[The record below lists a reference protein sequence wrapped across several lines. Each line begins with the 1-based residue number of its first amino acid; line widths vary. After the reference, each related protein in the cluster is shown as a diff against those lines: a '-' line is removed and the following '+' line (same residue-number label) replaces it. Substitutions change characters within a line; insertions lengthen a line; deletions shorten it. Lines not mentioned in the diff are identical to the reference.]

1 MSPAGRGEASGTD
14 AQLAAGVDG
23 PALRP
28 WETLARR
35 EVVDR
40 RPWLRLWAEDVRL
53 PDGRV
58 VEDFSTIEM
67 PSYAVVV
74 ALTAEG
80 QVVVER
86 NYKHGPRRVC
96 LNLPAGYLEPGE
108 DPLTAARRELLEETG
123 YAADEWVHL
132 GGFVNDGNRGC
143 GEGFYYLARGARRV
157 AEPATDDLEEMAIG
171 LMGLD
176 ELARAARAGDVAI
189 LSIAAAIGLAV
200 AAQSGRWAAST

>member
-1 MSPAGRGEASGTD
+1 MRPGRHREVPLATGGAEVGLD
-14 AQLAAGVDG
+14 A

-28 WETLARR
+28 WETLARH

-58 VEDFSTIEM
+58 VEDFSIVEM

-74 ALTAEG
+74 ALTDDG

-108 DPLTAARRELLEETG
+108 DPLAAARRELLEETG

-157 AEPATDDLEEMAIG
+157 AEPATDDLEEMAIE

-176 ELARAARAGDVAI
+176 ELARAARAGDVAV

-200 AAQSGRWAAST
+200 AAQSGRWAAIS

>member
-1 MSPAGRGEASGTD
+1 MRPAGRGEAPGT
-14 AQLAAGVDG
+14 AARVAAGVQE
-23 PALRP
+23 PELRP
-28 WETLARR
+28 WETVARH

-74 ALTAEG
+74 ALTDDG
-80 QVVVER
+80 RVVVER

-108 DPLTAARRELLEETG
+108 DPPAAARRELLEETG
-123 YAADEWVHL
+123 YAADEWIHL

-157 AEPATDDLEEMAIG
+157 AEPATDDLEELAIE
-171 LMGLD
+171 LLGLD

-200 AAQSGRWAAST
+200 AAQSGG